1 MFRLFAL
8 AITCAL
14 LVGCAAQTAVSGHSA
29 AIQPESA
36 PQSAPIVVIGERPFP
51 DDSIYPLLVAEFAL
65 RRQSYELALEQY
77 MSQASALRDSGVSEH
92 TTHLAQFLQREE
104 EALEAA
110 ELWVQLDPHSPDAN
124 ETLAQ
129 LLAQRGRTLEALPYL
144 IVVERQTGD
153 ANFPL
158 LLSGF
163 KTLSDA
169 QQAEL
174 AQATDT
180 LAAEFPHNTRLMLT
194 RALIHAENGE
204 SDAALNQLDT
214 LLEIEPEQTPAIL
227 LEAKILADL
236 DAKTPY
242 ARLQEVLQNN
252 PNDNQLRLQYARLL
266 TTTDLP
272 AARQQ
277 FEILSSQHPNDV
289 NVLFSLALI
298 SREIGDS
305 TAAKAYLLQTIAL
318 DERVDEAYYYLGV
331 MAEENDNTEEA
342 ISNYTQ
348 VGLGPEYLAA
358 SSRIG
363 QIFVN
368 GNRLERFHAWFNE
381 QRQKN
386 PSFKNELYR
395 LESDIL
401 TQAGAQ
407 AAALQVLNQALAEL
421 PGNIPLRYAR
431 AITSEQLG
439 NLVAMEQDLRT
450 IIAADPTNIAALNT
464 LGYTLANRTTRYDEA
479 LDLIS
484 RALALEPDEP
494 AILDSMG
501 WVLFRTAQ
509 YDAAVMYL
517 TRAYADFPD
526 AEVASHLGEVL
537 WAQGKTQ
544 QALSVWQGAL
554 LREPSHPVLLETLNR
569 LGIDLQVGLPAAPYP
584 SESQL

>member
-1 MFRLFAL
+1 M
-8 AITCAL
+8 
-14 LVGCAAQTAVSGHSA
+14 
-29 AIQPESA
+29 
-36 PQSAPIVVIGERPFP
+36 
-51 DDSIYPLLVAEFAL
+51 
-65 RRQSYELALEQY
+65 
-77 MSQASALRDSGVSEH
+77 
-92 TTHLAQFLQREE
+92 
-104 EALEAA
+104 
-110 ELWVQLDPHSPDAN
+110 
-124 ETLAQ
+124 
-129 LLAQRGRTLEALPYL
+129 
-144 IVVERQTGD
+144 
-153 ANFPL
+153 
-158 LLSGF
+158 
-163 KTLSDA
+163 
-169 QQAEL
+169 
-174 AQATDT
+174 
-180 LAAEFPHNTRLMLT
+180 
-194 RALIHAENGE
+194 
-204 SDAALNQLDT
+204 
-214 LLEIEPEQTPAIL
+214 
-227 LEAKILADL
+227 
-236 DAKTPY
+236 
-242 ARLQEVLQNN
+242 
-252 PNDNQLRLQYARLL
+252 
-266 TTTDLP
+266 
-272 AARQQ
+272 
-277 FEILSSQHPNDV
+277 
-289 NVLFSLALI
+289 LFSLALI
-298 SREIGDS
+298 SREIGDP

-401 TQAGAQ
+401 AQAGAQ